1 MPLELFHA
9 HNSTC
14 SQKVR
19 ICLAEKGAV
28 EGRDWISRP
37 VNLAARENL
46 TPEFLAINPNGVVP
60 AFRHEGRPIYE
71 STVMCEYLE
80 EIWPDTPRVSPA
92 NPIDRAQMRGWL
104 RYIDE
109 VPSMAVRVP
118 SFHHLFKPAFEQ
130 MSEAA
135 FDAFVNANPLR
146 KYFFR
151 RMGRDGFSQADYD
164 AAIDQLDQSFA
175 RMEAALDGHDWL
187 VADLFSIADI
197 CSIPTFVRLEDLRLA
212 HLWEQKYPRVS
223 AWYVRAQARPSFAAA
238 YYDGSRVSH
247 LMPNDTAGATA

>member
-1 MPLELFHA
+1 MTLELFHA

-19 ICLAEKGAV
+19 ICLAEKGMK
-28 EGRDWISRP
+28 EGTDWISRP
-37 VNLAARENL
+37 VNLPAQENL
-46 TPEFLAINPNGVVP
+46 RPEFLAINPNGVVP
-60 AFRHEGRPIYE
+60 AFRHNGRPIYE

-80 EIWPDTPRVSPA
+80 EVWPDAPHVSPTD
-92 NPIDRAQMRGWL
+92 PIDRAQMRGWL

-118 SFHHLFKPAFEQ
+118 SFNHLFMPAFKA
-130 MSEAA
+130 MDEAQ

-146 KYFFR
+146 KYFFK
-151 RMGRDGFSQADYD
+151 RMGRTGFNEADYN

-187 VADLFSIADI
+187 VADMYSIADI
-197 CSIPTFVRLEDLRLA
+197 CSVSTFVRLEDLGLST
-212 HLWEQKYPRVS
+212 LWDSKYPNVA
-223 AWYVRAQARPSFAAA
+223 AWYARVQARPSFDTA
-238 YYDGSRVSH
+238 YYEGSRVGH
-247 LMPNDTAGATA
+247 LMAAG

>member
-19 ICLAEKGAV
+19 LCLAEKEAV
-28 EGRDWISRP
+28 EGSDWISRP
-37 VNLAARENL
+37 VDLPARENL
-46 TPEFLAINPNGVVP
+46 TPAFLEINPNGVVP
-60 AFRHEGRPIYE
+60 AFRHDGRPIYE

-80 EIWPDTPRVSPA
+80 EIWPDAPSVSPA
-92 NPIDRAQMRGWL
+92 TPIDRAEMRGWL

-118 SFHHLFKPAFEQ
+118 SFHHLFMPAFRK
-130 MSEAA
+130 MSEAE
-135 FDAFVNANPLR
+135 FDAFVAANPLR

-151 RMGRDGFSQADYD
+151 RMGRDGFSDDDYH
-164 AAIDQLDQSFA
+164 AALDQLDQSFA

-187 VADLFSIADI
+187 VANMFSIADI
-197 CSIPTFVRLEDLRLA
+197 CSIPTFVRLEDLGLA
-212 HLWEQKYPRVS
+212 SLWAAKYPRVT
-223 AWYVRAQARPSFAAA
+223 AWFTRAQARPSFATA
-238 YYDGSRVSH
+238 YYAGSRVGH
-247 LMPNDTAGATA
+247 LVEPIRPD